1 MGKQKFQS
9 SISLKVINVL
19 TFGKLS
25 KLDILKDNELTIRN
39 ICHLEWEYKMIDKYG
54 EIFRIFITK
63 KDEKSPT
70 LLLIIP
76 SSQGVE
82 FEELV
87 EVTKK
92 TLSFE
97 YGLEFR
103 EMFQVLSPSAKD
115 GDKECGNLPTK
126 CKGLSSP
133 ILSKFLFHDASSS
146 PENPSQTI
154 PSSSIQFL
162 STFQ

>member
-1 MGKQKFQS
+1 MSKQKFQNT
-9 SISLKVINVL
+9 ISLQLTNVL

-25 KLDILKDNELTIRN
+25 KLDILKDNDLTIRN
-39 ICHLEWEYKMIDKYG
+39 ICHIEWDYKMVDNYG
-54 EIFRIFITK
+54 EVFRIFITK
-63 KDEKSPT
+63 NDENAPT

-76 SSQGVE
+76 APHGVD
-82 FEELV
+82 FEEFM

>member
-39 ICHLEWEYKMIDKYG
+39 ICHLEWGYKMIDKYG

-76 SSQGVE
+76 ASQGVE

-97 YGLEFR
+97 YGFEFR
-103 EMFQVLSPSAKD
+103 EMFQFLSPSVKD
-115 GDKECGNLPTK
+115 DDKECGNLPTK